1 MAQSNTIRATVTLC
15 SKIDAAVSLNGDIKV
30 SVGTG
35 NPVYLYRYRDPEAL
49 SNEELEELLQ

>member
-1 MAQSNTIRATVTLC
+1 MQSNTIRAAVKL
-15 SKIDAAVSLNGDIKV
+15 SGQIDAAVSLNGEVRV

-49 SNEELEELLQ
+49 SNEELEELLK